1 MVKEL
6 ATWWWSGEGEEPSL
20 GHAVHPLSQCTGF
33 WAYRS
38 AQKTGFRKDI
48 LFSDI
53 WPSILISS
61 NTEIPLEREKER
73 TEKPLK
79 LLGETKTLI
88 GLEDS
93 WDVGGVVGG
102 SEEGDAK
109 DNTHFYNKTWLFL
122 QIIVQIVQ
130 LWSMKQRIHSSLVI
144 GYYIV

>member
-1 MVKEL
+1 MQSIL
-6 ATWWWSGEGEEPSL
+6 
-20 GHAVHPLSQCTGF
+20 LSQCTGF

-38 AQKTGFRKDI
+38 AQKTRIQKDI

-79 LLGETKTLI
+79 LLGETKTLT

-130 LWSMKQRIHSSLVI
+130 LWSLRQRIHS
-144 GYYIV
+144 